1 VVDRAPAVLTTETLR
16 LRLAALVPLAVAL
29 GVYYGIVETLDEVST
44 WQAIVLLTFAVIPAV
59 FAIVYLALP
68 LRRLP
73 FLLVYGA
80 ACGVLAVG
88 LELADLGAPAN
99 FAKLV
104 AVALVGFWFL
114 QFFERLSWVVLV
126 AALVPWVDIFS
137 VFRGPTK
144 EIIENREE
152 VFTALSIAFP
162 VPGGGAARLGLPDV
176 LFFSLFLAA
185 ADRFGLRVGWTWLAM
200 ALSFGATMALATGF
214 DLYGLP
220 ALPLLAVGFLAPNA
234 DLIWQQLR
242 RDREEARAADD
253 G

>member
-1 VVDRAPAVLTTETLR
+1 
-16 LRLAALVPLAVAL
+16 VPLAIAL
-29 GVYYGIVETLDEVST
+29 GVYYGIVESLGSIST
-44 WQAIVLLTFAVIPAV
+44 WWGIALLGFGVVPAV
-59 FAIVYLALP
+59 FALVYLALP
-68 LRRLP
+68 LRRLRGV
-73 FLLVYGA
+73 LVLGA
-80 ACGVLAVG
+80 ACALIALG
-88 LELADLGAPAN
+88 LELADLAAAAN
-99 FAKLV
+99 FAKLM

-114 QFFERLSWVVLV
+114 LFFERLSWVVLV
-126 AALVPWVDIFS
+126 AALIPWVDIFS

-200 ALSFGATMALATGF
+200 TASFGVTMALATGV
-214 DLYGLP
+214 DVYGLP

-234 DLIWQQLR
+234 DLIWRQLR
-242 RDREEARAADD
+242 ADREEERAAER
-253 G
+253 